1 MKHEPRREEL
11 NSIND
16 DGSRY
21 IIHPADVRGA
31 FTKARKIVAGFLILL
46 YAALPW
52 IPVNGYPAGYLD
64 TELMRFHFMGLT
76 FASQDM
82 WLAFFLI
89 SGLGFGL
96 FYVTALA
103 GRVWCGWACPQ
114 TVFLEHVYRRV
125 ERWIEGDAQAR
136 KRLDNAPIGMERILK
151 RGRKHVAFLVVSLL
165 LAHVF
170 MAYFLSVPNLWA
182 MMHQAPGENWGVF
195 LFVFVY
201 SVALYFNFG
210 WFREQLCIII
220 CPYGRLQSALIDE
233 NSLVIGY
240 DEKRGEPRGKP
251 KNEGVGD
258 CVDCTRCVQVCPT
271 GIDIRQGLQMECI
284 GCSACIDACDSVMD
298 KLNRPKGLIRYGS
311 MNGLNGEKT
320 KIVRP
325 RIILYTVLL
334 LIGALVLALSLRGV
348 SETTITAWRVNGP
361 PYFLEENRVRNQFFV
376 RVTNKLNEPRSY
388 RVSLEGMPEGTGTLG
403 VDEPFTIDG
412 NGDVLRTV
420 VLFVPNDIYDGG
432 FETELRILNEEGETV
447 AFRNLNF
454 AGPNP
459 EMIK

>member
-52 IPVNGYPAGYLD
+52 IPVNGYPAVYLD

-195 LFVFVY
+195 LLSSFIRWLFISISVGFANSFALSFVPMVACSRLSLTRTLWLSDTTR
-201 SVALYFNFG
+201 SV
-210 WFREQLCIII
+210 
-220 CPYGRLQSALIDE
+220 E
-233 NSLVIGY
+233 NRAGSL
-240 DEKRGEPRGKP
+240 K
-251 KNEGVGD
+251 
-258 CVDCTRCVQVCPT
+258 T
-271 GIDIRQGLQMECI
+271 
-284 GCSACIDACDSVMD
+284 
-298 KLNRPKGLIRYGS
+298 KGLGI
-311 MNGLNGEKT
+311 
-320 KIVRP
+320 
-325 RIILYTVLL
+325 
-334 LIGALVLALSLRGV
+334 A
-348 SETTITAWRVNGP
+348 
-361 PYFLEENRVRNQFFV
+361 
-376 RVTNKLNEPRSY
+376 
-388 RVSLEGMPEGTGTLG
+388 
-403 VDEPFTIDG
+403 
-412 NGDVLRTV
+412 
-420 VLFVPNDIYDGG
+420 
-432 FETELRILNEEGETV
+432 
-447 AFRNLNF
+447 
-454 AGPNP
+454 
-459 EMIK
+459 